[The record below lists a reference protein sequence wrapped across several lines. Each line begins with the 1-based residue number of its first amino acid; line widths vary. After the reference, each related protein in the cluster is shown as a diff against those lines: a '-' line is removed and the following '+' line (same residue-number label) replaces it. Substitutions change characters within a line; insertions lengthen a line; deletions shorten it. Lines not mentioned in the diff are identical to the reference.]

1 MVKVRLVSLNL
12 IESMS
17 KIAIFPGTFDPFTNG
32 HLDIVNRGL
41 QLFDKVI
48 VSLGINANKTHLF
61 NLDQRTA
68 FLEDLFADNPNV
80 SVAHYEGLTAKFA
93 EEQGAQFILRGLRT
107 TQDFTY
113 EQQIAYVNE
122 DLTPSVKS
130 VFVMS
135 NQVNASVSSTI
146 VRDLI
151 RYKGDYKKYI
161 PQEIYEAIQQTL

>member
-1 MVKVRLVSLNL
+1 
-12 IESMS
+12 MS

-41 QLFDKVI
+41 QLFDEVI
-48 VSLGINANKTHLF
+48 VAIGVNANKKHLF
-61 NLDQRTA
+61 SLAQRTELLNA
-68 FLEDLFADNPNV
+68 LFDNSPHAK
-80 SVAHYEGLTAKFA
+80 VAHYEGLTAKFA

-122 DLTPSVKS
+122 DLTPNVKS

-135 NQVNASVSSTI
+135 NQINASVSSTI

-151 RYKGDYKKYI
+151 RFKGDYKKYVPKVI
-161 PQEIYEAIQQTL
+161 AEAIEAAM